1 MESFQWGGRGEE
13 WRGKVQGIINIIGRH
28 KIDGERSKMVQ
39 ETEDSK
45 NLYVQP
51 MGMNYGEG
59 GGGLGSAGWRGDKEG
74 KIGKT
79 NSMINKIHL
88 KSKIKC

>member
-1 MESFQWGGRGEE
+1 MEGFQWGGGREVWWE
-13 WRGKVQGIINIIGRH
+13 KVQGRGSIISRH

-51 MGMNYGEG
+51 MDMN
-59 GGGLGSAGWRGDKEG
+59 
-74 KIGKT
+74 
-79 NSMINKIHL
+79 
-88 KSKIKC
+88 